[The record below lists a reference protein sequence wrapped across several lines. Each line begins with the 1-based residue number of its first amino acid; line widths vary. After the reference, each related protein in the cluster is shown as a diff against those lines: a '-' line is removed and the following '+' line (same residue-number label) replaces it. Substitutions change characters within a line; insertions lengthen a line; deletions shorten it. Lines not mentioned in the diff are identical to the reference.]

1 MDEFLGIIYTNYAS
15 ETGLLDDYLEYFKN
29 FDNKLKGTV
38 AEEPY
43 KGFVELFTDC
53 VAENN
58 RHYFIEGMKLAIAIM
73 NKKYVPTV

>member
-1 MDEFLGIIYTNYAS
+1 MDEFLGIIYMNYADESGLS
-15 ETGLLDDYLEYFKN
+15 EAYLEHFKD
-29 FDNKLKGTV
+29 FDDKLKGTV

-43 KGFVELFTDC
+43 EDFVELFTDC